1 MKNNFWSHKTAEIQK
16 GAKIGKGTKIWQ
28 NCQILK
34 GAQIGK
40 NCIIGH
46 NVVILDN
53 IRIGNNSYIG
63 HNVVIHEGTKIG
75 DNAYIDDGSI
85 LGRMPKSGAL
95 SRSKA
100 EKKLPPLEI
109 GSNCVISAYVILY
122 RGTKIGDG
130 VMIGDLVSIR
140 ENNLIGDET
149 IIGRLVSMEPRTV
162 IGRRVRT
169 AAVTHLTSDMI
180 IEDDAF
186 IGSHIST
193 TNDNKMG
200 RGVHG
205 AYKGPHIKRGAR
217 IGSNSTLLP
226 GVVIGE
232 EAVVAAG
239 AVVTHDVPDRKVV
252 MGVPARVVR
261 DVPEDELLPK

>member
-1 MKNNFWSHKTAEIQK
+1 MEDFKSKTIKIAK
-16 GAKIGKGTKIWQ
+16 TAKIGKD
-28 NCQILK
+28 CVL
-34 GAQIGK
+34 
-40 NCIIGH
+40 GH

-53 IRIGNNSYIG
+53 VQIGDNAYIG
-63 HNVVIHEGTKIG
+63 HNVVIYEGTRIG
-75 DNAYIDDGSI
+75 NNAYIDDGSI
-85 LGRMPKSGAL
+85 LGRMPRSGAL
-95 SRSKA
+95 SRNKPA
-100 EKKLPPLEI
+100 NELPPLEI
-109 GSNCVISAYVILY
+109 GDDCLISAHVILY
-122 RGTKIGDG
+122 RGTKIGNK

-140 ENNLIGDET
+140 EQNLIGDET

-200 RGVHG
+200 RGVPG